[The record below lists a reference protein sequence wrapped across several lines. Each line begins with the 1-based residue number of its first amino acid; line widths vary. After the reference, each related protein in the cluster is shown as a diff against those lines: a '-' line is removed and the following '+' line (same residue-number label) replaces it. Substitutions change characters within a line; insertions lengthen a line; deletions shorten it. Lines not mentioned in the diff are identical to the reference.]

1 MTTSLPY
8 CPPGSPDTNGPAVA
22 KAHPFAALKHKCLCS
37 ESFPAADNSSEPHEG
52 QNRCHNF
59 TVADVAA
66 YGFTS
71 MSICMWSDVVG
82 NAIREVD
89 VSLFVVL
96 LPLLRHLF
104 LYPSSF
110 RAPAF

>member
-1 MTTSLPY
+1 
-8 CPPGSPDTNGPAVA
+8 
-22 KAHPFAALKHKCLCS
+22 
-37 ESFPAADNSSEPHEG
+37 
-52 QNRCHNF
+52 
-59 TVADVAA
+59 
-66 YGFTS
+66 

-110 RAPAF
+110 LAPAF